1 MGEGLEASGSLESP
15 TRMEPEVRLQ
25 NQPRETQQ
33 AESNNCIER
42 IWMLSRGQPS
52 TREGSRD
59 GHVPIGVGEIWR
71 AGAEWVGRGK
81 GPEVGRLERRR
92 VKKAQSVLQKSE
104 EERVSKER
112 REQQNHPLSGEQ

>member
-33 AESNNCIER
+33 TESNNCIER

-59 GHVPIGVGEIWR
+59 GPCAHWCWRDLAGWSRVGWKRTGPRSREIR
-71 AGAEWVGRGK
+71 A
-81 GPEVGRLERRR
+81 
-92 VKKAQSVLQKSE
+92 
-104 EERVSKER
+104 KE
-112 REQQNHPLSGEQ
+112 G